1 MFPQKKHTHL
11 TNFKIGKKTYKVS
24 SYQLPSIHKTA
35 QSLNLMNQWIK
46 KRQPI
51 AEKIQVVIQTT
62 SGGPTNPKTRSGF
75 WHFEPQNTITL
86 LTKFQSKR
94 LGRKSQEDCE
104 IFHGTYCWL
113 CLCAVSLCSF
123 KLTLGMSQIPSNT
136 PKPRQEPK
144 LRSTMARSTCH
155 LQWSCL
161 AQTTHVSDSPLPPVH
176 NGSGSEGRV
185 GATTSKPVAF
195 VAGASFLGVG
205 MCFLF

>member
-1 MFPQKKHTHL
+1 
-11 TNFKIGKKTYKVS
+11 
-24 SYQLPSIHKTA
+24 
-35 QSLNLMNQWIK
+35 
-46 KRQPI
+46 
-51 AEKIQVVIQTT
+51 
-62 SGGPTNPKTRSGF
+62 
-75 WHFEPQNTITL
+75 
-86 LTKFQSKR
+86 
-94 LGRKSQEDCE
+94 
-104 IFHGTYCWL
+104 
-113 CLCAVSLCSF
+113 
-123 KLTLGMSQIPSNT
+123 MSQIPSNT

-161 AQTTHVSDSPLPPVH
+161 AQTTHVSDSPLPPARRLVVQLLGVH